1 MKIIEVEN
9 DTNMIIRENINN
21 NNNTQPAKSSSKSY
35 TICLN
40 MIVKNES
47 HIIEKTLINL
57 CSYVEF
63 DAYYISDTGSTD
75 NTISIIRDFF
85 HKRNIPGEIEQVAWR
100 DFGFNRTLSLQ
111 MAFQKTDY
119 LLIFDADDAI
129 HGKFVMPDK
138 LTHDAY
144 QLKLGDSFVYLR
156 TLIVNNRKRWKF
168 VGVLHEY
175 IACIDKEESSATIEG
190 EYFVESGRSGSRS
203 NNPNKYINDAT
214 VLEKGYIDEMAGHKR
229 GDGSGDKN
237 LAERYSFYC
246 AQSYMDA
253 GIVYIDKSI
262 EWYLRV
268 LEQQN
273 WSQEKYYSALCLGN
287 LYARKGD
294 KYNSLKFYCKTM
306 EYDEERMEGVASTM
320 EILRADGNHVMVNSL
335 YHKYKNYNK
344 SPTGK
349 LFLAMDKYQDIIE
362 YCNSISAFYIFDKRS
377 GYDSCKTILQNNIMA
392 HHYMISTFGNIVF
405 YKNFF
410 EQDTI
415 PDLLRL
421 FYSVDNLLS
430 VVASKNDSYSDTDY
444 DIWTQLFNKVRHCL
458 TAAPKIHEI
467 EEEYLPDA
475 SNVSIRADS
484 HDEALNKPVITK
496 YKLRLSPDLSYLN
509 QHTPVLPESPVYV
522 TVNKNQHI
530 QTIITFTTCKR
541 FDLFQQ
547 TVNSIINMW
556 RDVNQIDYWF
566 CVDDN
571 SSEEDRTKMKEIYPF
586 IDYYMKTP
594 DEKGHRPSMNI
605 IWNKLEELKPKY
617 WIHMEDDFLFHT
629 PGDYIKRPIQ
639 MMNDARR
646 LGHNV
651 RQILYNRNYGE
662 TIKDYNIQGNKII
675 RDIQYD
681 VALHVHKTG
690 NFDYGNNHYWPHYSF
705 RPSFIDVNAVLI
717 LGNYDSAN
725 QFFEMDYANRWFS
738 NGYLSG
744 FYNQITNRHIGRL
757 TSERHNNNL
766 PNAYELNNEGQFAAK
781 EKEHIVISNSDN
793 APLIMEN
800 KIIKSVLSPSSPI
813 PAKNNK
819 KYYSTQLFDD
829 GFGAQYQRFIW
840 TCIYAEDYENDIFVY
855 RPPEKIAHNYTGDSS
870 FIAKMEDLMNMKG
883 NYLNYTTIM
892 DINSKAELEGNHD
905 KKIDI
910 LVPNFYDIFKYVE
923 RNIDKCMKSESMAR
937 IKKCFWANKRR
948 QDIYAGYPTVL
959 PDGKRVLHLAVHI
972 RRPNID
978 DTKANGG
985 EEYDNA
991 YYIRSLL
998 TIRDKYAQIKPYHII
1013 TIHIY
1018 SQGATERFTDF
1029 VSHPLLRENVIL
1041 HLNDSN
1047 EETYMGMAG
1056 ADILMTSASSFSY
1069 SAAFV
1074 SDADIYYTEFWHKP
1088 CSWWNILDKV

>member
-21 NNNTQPAKSSSKSY
+21 NNGQTAKRSSKSY

-47 HIIEKTLINL
+47 HIIEKTLVNL
-57 CSYVEF
+57 CSYIDF

-85 HKRNIPGEIEQVAWR
+85 NKRNIPGEIEQVAWH

-129 HGKFVMPDK
+129 HGDFVLPDK

-144 QLKLGDSFVYLR
+144 QLKLGESFVYVR

-175 IACIDKEESSATIEG
+175 IACIDKEESSAIIEG
-190 EYFVESGRSGSRS
+190 SYYVESGRSGNRS
-203 NNPNKYINDAT
+203 SNPNKYINDAT
-214 VLEKGYIDEMAGHKR
+214 VLEKGYMDEMDGYKR

-237 LAERYSFYC
+237 LAERYTFYC

-253 GIVYIDKSI
+253 GVAYIDKSI

-268 LEQQN
+268 LEQHN
-273 WSQEKYYSALCLGN
+273 WGQEKYYSALCLGN

-306 EYDEERMEGVASTM
+306 EYDEERIEGIASTL

-344 SPTGK
+344 NPTGK
-349 LFLAMDKYQDIIE
+349 LFLARDKYQDIIE
-362 YCNSISAFYIFDKRS
+362 YTNSISAFYIFDKRS
-377 GYDSCKTILQNNIMA
+377 GYDCCKTIIQNNLMD
-392 HHYMISTFGNIVF
+392 HHYLVSTFGNIVF
-405 YKNFF
+405 YTNFF

-415 PDLLRL
+415 PNLLRL

-430 VVASKNDSYSDTDY
+430 VVASKNDSYSVTDF

-458 TAAPKIHEI
+458 TASPKIYEI
-467 EEEYLPDA
+467 EEEYLPGA
-475 SNVSIRADS
+475 SSDTIRPEDDLS
-484 HDEALNKPVITK
+484 FNKPIITK
-496 YKLRLSPDLSYLN
+496 YKLKLSRDLSYLN
-509 QHTPVLPESPVYV
+509 QNTPVLPESPVYV
-522 TVNKNQHI
+522 TVNRNRTKHI

-541 FDLFQQ
+541 LDLFQE

-556 RDVNQIDYWF
+556 RDVSQIDYWY

-571 SSEEDRTKMKEIYPF
+571 SSEEDRMKMKAIYPF
-586 IDYYMKTP
+586 IDFYMKTP

-605 IWNKLEELKPKY
+605 IWNKLEELKPNY

-629 PGDYIKRPIQ
+629 PGTYVKKPIQ

-662 TIKDYNIQGNKII
+662 TIKDYNIQGHKII
-675 RDIQYD
+675 RDIPYD
-681 VALHVHKTG
+681 VAVHVHKTG
-690 NFDYGNNHYWPHYSF
+690 NFEYGNNHYWPHYSF

-738 NGYLSG
+738 NGFLSG

-757 TSERHNNNL
+757 TSERHDNKL
-766 PNAYELNNEGQFAAK
+766 PNAYDLNDENQFVAK
-781 EKEHIVISNSDN
+781 EAEGEQATTTPTENIILQS
-793 APLIMEN
+793 PLVSPTVN
-800 KIIKSVLSPSSPI
+800 DLST
-813 PAKNNK
+813 K

-840 TCIYAEDYENDIFVY
+840 TCIYAEDHENDIFIY
-855 RPPEKIAHNYTGDSS
+855 RTPEKIAHNYNADPK
-870 FIAKMEDLMNMKG
+870 FIDKMEDLMNMKG
-883 NYLNYTTIM
+883 NYLDYKTVM
-892 DINSKAELEGNHD
+892 DANSKADLEGNSD
-905 KKIDI
+905 NKIAI
-910 LVPNFYDIFKYVE
+910 LIPNFYDIFKYVE

-937 IKKCFWANKRR
+937 IKKYFWANKQR
-948 QDIYAGYPTVL
+948 QDIYAGYPSIT
-959 PDGKRVLHLAVHI
+959 PDGKRILHLAVHI

-998 TIRDKYAQIKPYHII
+998 TIRNKYAENKPDHVI

-1029 VSHPLLRENVIL
+1029 INHPLLRENVIL
-1041 HLNDSN
+1041 HLNDGN
-1047 EETYMGMAG
+1047 EETYLGMAG
-1056 ADILMTSASSFSY
+1056 ADILITSASSFSY

-1074 SDADIYYTEFWHKP
+1074 SDADIFYTDFWHKP
-1088 CSWWNILDKV
+1088 CSWWNILSK